1 MKKICC
7 ALLLSL
13 PLSAFA
19 YPTEVEKSLNG
30 TEVSYEI
37 QDIGD
42 SMGAVLLQ
50 NYGKQDVVCTAVFQ
64 NGPETPKVRKTV
76 VAAGKTSNLTASF
89 GRAIIKL
96 RVKLT
101 CNPA

>member
-1 MKKICC
+1 MKRICC
-7 ALLLSL
+7 ALLLCL
-13 PLSAFA
+13 PLTAMA
-19 YPTEVEKSLNG
+19 YPTEMEKSLNG
-30 TEVSYEI
+30 TEIDVQT

-50 NYGKQDVVCTAVFQ
+50 NYGKQDVACTAVFQ

-76 VAAGKTSNLTASF
+76 IAAGKSSNLTASF

-96 RVKLT
+96 RIKLT
-101 CNPA
+101 CNPN

>member
-1 MKKICC
+1 MKRICC

-13 PLSAFA
+13 PLTALA
-19 YPTEVEKSLNG
+19 YPIEVEKSLNG
-30 TEVSYEI
+30 TEIDVQT

-50 NYGKQDVVCTAVFQ
+50 NYGKQDVACSAVFQ
-64 NGPETPKVRKTV
+64 NGPESPKVRKTV
-76 VAAGKTSNLTASF
+76 LAAGKSSNLTASF

-96 RVKLT
+96 RIKLT

>member
-1 MKKICC
+1 
-7 ALLLSL
+7 LLLSL

-19 YPTEVEKSLNG
+19 YPTEVETSLNG
-30 TEVSYEI
+30 TEVSYET

-50 NYGKQDVVCTAVFQ
+50 NYGKQDVICTAVFQ
-64 NGPETPKVRKTV
+64 NGPETPKVRKTLV
-76 VAAGKTSNLTASF
+76 PAGKTSNLTVSF

>member
-1 MKKICC
+1 M
-7 ALLLSL
+7 LLSL
-13 PLSAFA
+13 PLTALA
-19 YPTEVEKSLNG
+19 YPIEVEKSLNG
-30 TEVSYEI
+30 TEIDVQT

-50 NYGKQDVVCTAVFQ
+50 NYGKQDVACTAVFQ
-64 NGPETPKVRKTV
+64 NGPESPKVRKTV
-76 VAAGKTSNLTASF
+76 LAAGKSSNLTASF

-96 RVKLT
+96 RIKLT

>member
-1 MKKICC
+1 
-7 ALLLSL
+7 LSLLSAL
-13 PLSAFA
+13 PTRPKWKIAQWHQ
-19 YPTEVEKSLNG
+19 
-30 TEVSYEI
+30 VSYET

-50 NYGKQDVVCTAVFQ
+50 NYGKQDVNCTAVFQ
-64 NGPETPKVRKTV
+64 NGPETPKVRKTLV
-76 VAAGKTSNLTASF
+76 PAGKTSNLTVSF